1 MGAVKNNHVF
11 KGVAINGKIVKGLA
25 KNGVVFWKAETFHPL
40 TTRIFARASAIGATL
55 PTDQQKFDSYI
66 RSMADIITSNF
77 DVFFRFRGTGDV
89 NFKRINLANP
99 EGALADFYGGYTLDI
114 SGFKGNGVNAYV
126 DTNFN
131 PSLLVSGQ
139 KYQLNNAEFGG
150 IVSEYPTSENSN
162 SSYSPLLGTILAQG
176 RNTLYLREINASKI
190 NGGGNNLNAIVDM
203 SGVGFKSICRV
214 SSTNVVLT
222 NKDVENQRTQPSS
235 IIDSSSQLVLRGVV
249 GFSNARASSVFMGK
263 TLTTPIR
270 QQIRVA
276 ENADMANLG
285 LPQIA

>member
-1 MGAVKNNHVF
+1 MF
-11 KGVAINGKIVKGLA
+11 LNGKQYQSFWLNGKEYDKGFL
-25 KNGVVFWKAETFHPL
+25 NGKQIFGETLHSH
-40 TTRIFARASAIGATL
+40 TVRILARATAIGATP
-55 PTDQQKFDSYI
+55 PTNIAQFDTYV
-66 RSMADIITSNF
+66 RSMVAIWTEYC
-77 DVFFRFRGTGDV
+77 DVFFRFRGTGDAK
-89 NFKRINLANP
+89 FKQINLANP

-131 PSLLVSGQ
+131 PSLLVAGQ

-162 SSYSPLLGTILAQG
+162 SSYSPLLGTILTQG
-176 RNTLYLREINASKI
+176 RNTLYLRAINASKI
-190 NGGGNNLNAIVDM
+190 NGAGNNLNVIVDM

-222 NKDVENQRTQPSS
+222 NKDVENQRTQSSS
-235 IIDSSSQLVLRGVV
+235 IIDSSSQLVLRSVV